1 MEDRIEDPTSRLKQ
15 FWQAALKKSEVKLS
29 AGAQCD
35 GQDKAEKNYVN
46 LTQSDP
52 LPDLK
57 KPNFDKPLAIAPP
70 ATLREAKL
78 SPWWP
83 FYKVAI
89 QTEYDGHIE
98 SGTWEK
104 VLLKNV
110 PPNRNI
116 LRGKWILS
124 DKRGEDGKILKYK
137 ARFVAMGNTQQY
149 MVDYKETFAGVV
161 VVKSFRIMLSILNE
175 DPSHEMEHWDV
186 KMAFTQAPLADEIY
200 MYEPDGFESENSSV
214 CKLKKSLYGLKQA
227 ARNWQLLL
235 KTYFLQ
241 NNISPTHADP
251 CVFTKVQPPQA
262 DGTAGAWIIVSTH
275 VDDLFVLFNTQG
287 KKFRDELFNSI
298 LKEIPIENLGP
309 VSWALKTSILRD
321 RIGGV
326 LKISQEQYT
335 REFLGK
341 CGPRKFPPLKSPPTN
356 PNFPEKFQFDDSLDR
371 EDNSLK
377 QEFQSDIGAFWWLA
391 QISRPDIFYAVHRCA
406 KLVNKPNKR
415 LGQRIQKIKDYL
427 SLTPS
432 VGVCFQ
438 RFNEP
443 PTLSGYVDAA
453 FASEDITTSRVGYFF
468 LFRGNLVSWSSE
480 NPSRV
485 MTSSTEVE
493 CRGLVHFSKENLWH
507 RQFHKELK
515 LFPVKA
521 PTVVYEDN
529 TASIH
534 LASDPSTPH
543 KRSKHF
549 GIEWAFFKESVE
561 LGEIVPS
568 HVTTDLQAADMLTK
582 SLLTQKYADF
592 RDMVMGDSDLQKHF
606 EKIQMTN
613 HVVVDYNPYQPG
625 TRKRL
630 QTQAKN

>member
-1 MEDRIEDPTSRLKQ
+1 M
-15 FWQAALKKSEVKLS
+15 
-29 AGAQCD
+29 
-35 GQDKAEKNYVN
+35 
-46 LTQSDP
+46 
-52 LPDLK
+52 
-57 KPNFDKPLAIAPP
+57 
-70 ATLREAKL
+70 
-78 SPWWP
+78 
-83 FYKVAI
+83 
-89 QTEYDGHIE
+89 
-98 SGTWEK
+98 
-104 VLLKNV
+104 
-110 PPNRNI
+110 
-116 LRGKWILS
+116 
-124 DKRGEDGKILKYK
+124 
-137 ARFVAMGNTQQY
+137 
-149 MVDYKETFAGVV
+149 
-161 VVKSFRIMLSILNE
+161 
-175 DPSHEMEHWDV
+175 
-186 KMAFTQAPLADEIY
+186 
-200 MYEPDGFESENSSV
+200 
-214 CKLKKSLYGLKQA
+214 
-227 ARNWQLLL
+227 
-235 KTYFLQ
+235 
-241 NNISPTHADP
+241 
-251 CVFTKVQPPQA
+251 
-262 DGTAGAWIIVSTH
+262 
-275 VDDLFVLFNTQG
+275 
-287 KKFRDELFNSI
+287 
-298 LKEIPIENLGP
+298 
-309 VSWALKTSILRD
+309 
-321 RIGGV
+321 
-326 LKISQEQYT
+326 
-335 REFLGK
+335 
-341 CGPRKFPPLKSPPTN
+341 
-356 PNFPEKFQFDDSLDR
+356 
-371 EDNSLK
+371 
-377 QEFQSDIGAFWWLA
+377 
-391 QISRPDIFYAVHRCA
+391 
-406 KLVNKPNKR
+406 
-415 LGQRIQKIKDYL
+415 
-427 SLTPS
+427 
-432 VGVCFQ
+432 CFQ

-515 LFPVKA
+515 LFSVKA

-625 TRKRL
+625 TRKLL